1 MIPQQNKNN
10 NPFSFPERQKARS
23 KSSWKAGSTARLGE
37 PKHLASRLLHLLL
50 PSCRIYR
57 LEYVCRIFC
66 RGLHH
71 LLIQVH
77 VNRKPYI
84 SGEF

>member
-10 NPFSFPERQKARS
+10 NPFTFPERQKTQS

-37 PKHLASRLLHLLL
+37 PKHLAGQLLLL
-50 PSCRIYR
+50 PSCRIYL
-57 LEYVCRIFC
+57 LEYVCRVFC
-66 RGLHH
+66 RGLQH
-71 LLIQVH
+71 LLIQVR